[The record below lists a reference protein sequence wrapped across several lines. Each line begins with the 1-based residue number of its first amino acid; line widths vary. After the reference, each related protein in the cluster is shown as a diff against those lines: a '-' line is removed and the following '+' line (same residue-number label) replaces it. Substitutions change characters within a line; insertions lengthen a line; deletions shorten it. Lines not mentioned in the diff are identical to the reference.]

1 METNRHMANREPK
14 NESWMNENQCL
25 MDKDNREDLNH
36 EDHYVMTSRKNEY
49 PEVKYLATNVY
60 LVSGYLEIK
69 YLAMNKYLV
78 SGLEIKHL
86 VMTTYLVNGYLE
98 IEYLAVNVYL
108 AKYEYLEA
116 YYYVTIAYM

>member
-1 METNRHMANREPK
+1 MNRHLANEAPK
-14 NESWMNENQCL
+14 TESRTSENQCL
-25 MDKDNREDLNH
+25 SDKDNKEDLNR

-49 PEVKYLATNVY
+49 LEVKYLAANVH

-69 YLAMNKYLV
+69 YLAMNKHLV

-86 VMTTYLVNGYLE
+86 VMTTYLVSGYLE

-108 AKYEYLEA
+108 VKNEYLEA